1 MPRSFL
7 IIQTAF
13 IGDVIL
19 ATALIESLKQKFP
32 DSSIDMVVRRGNES
46 LLQGHPLLREVIV
59 FDKRNKYRNLF
70 RLIRRIR
77 GNRYDIAI
85 NVQRFATTGI
95 ITLCSGARETVGFDK
110 NPFSFL
116 FSRKIHHQQEGMHEV
131 QRNHRLIAHLVSADA
146 ARPRLYPTQE
156 QFEKIAAYRVSTYIT
171 LSPASVWFTK
181 QHAKEKWLELLVS
194 IPTHVKVYLL
204 GAPGDQP
211 LCDEL
216 RTSCGNTSVTTLAGK
231 LSLLESAAL
240 MQGAVMNYVNDS
252 APMHLASAL
261 NAPVTAV
268 YCSTVPEFG
277 FGPLSERS
285 IIVQTNQR
293 LSCRPCGLHGFKAC
307 PQGHFRCSRDIP
319 VSQLTSAL
327 PALGQNA

>member
-1 MPRSFL
+1 MSRSFL

-19 ATALIESLKQKFP
+19 ATALIESLKRKFP
-32 DSSIDMVVRRGNES
+32 DASIDMVVRRGNES

-70 RLIRRIR
+70 HLIRKIR
-77 GNRYDIAI
+77 SNRYSAAI

-95 ITLCSGARETVGFDK
+95 ITVCSGAGETVGFDK

-116 FSRKIHHQQEGMHEV
+116 FSRKIPHQQEGMHEI
-131 QRNHRLIAHLVSADA
+131 QRNHLLIAHLISEPAS
-146 ARPRLYPTQE
+146 RPRLYPTKD
-156 QFEKIAAYRVSTYIT
+156 QFDKIAAYGIGSYIT

-181 QHAKEKWLELLVS
+181 QHAKEKWLEFLQS
-194 IPTHVKVYLL
+194 IPDHLKVYLL
-204 GAPGDQP
+204 GAASDQP
-211 LCDEL
+211 LCEEL
-216 RTSCGNTSVTTLAGK
+216 RTSGGNASVTTLAGK

-240 MQGAVMNYVNDS
+240 MRGAVMNYVNDS

-277 FGPLSERS
+277 FGPLSDQS
-285 IIVQTNQR
+285 IIVQTNQQ

-307 PQGHFRCSRDIP
+307 PQGHFRCSLDIT
-319 VSQLTSAL
+319 VSQLTASLTA
-327 PALGQNA
+327 